1 MQTTEALSH
10 LLTHWQLEPIRSI
23 TAQAPGEY
31 SASNA
36 KFIET
41 RSGKCYVLK
50 HRTVRHDL
58 QHEAALLAAL
68 EAHGVPVAVPRLTRG
83 GESYVQVGEAYFELL
98 PHLPGMV
105 ITDHYAPGAAERARR
120 FGAAIAQLHT
130 ALQACQQLIA
140 TREMDLLCDV
150 TTAGQITRQVW
161 PDDQPP
167 VEPILSELNRGLV
180 AHYPELPQQ
189 LIHRDA
195 HPGNMLFLDDRL
207 SGWLDFEIM
216 LRGPRLFDLCYCATS
231 LLISGLD
238 DPTRRQSWLA
248 LLIALVAGYETTTC
262 LSTAERAALW
272 HMLLSIEVIFIAFF
286 KNIEHAAGLAQN
298 IRALIWIYENQ
309 AAIQRVSADLC
320 GLPW

>member
-1 MQTTEALSH
+1 MQTTEVLTH

-23 TAQAPGEY
+23 TALAPGEY
-31 SASNA
+31 FAS
-36 KFIET
+36 KVIFIET
-41 RSGKCYVLK
+41 RSGGRYVLK
-50 HRTVRHDL
+50 RRAVRHDL
-58 QHEAALLAAL
+58 QQEVALLAAL

-83 GESYVQVGEAYFELL
+83 GEPYVQMGEAYFELS
-98 PHLPGMV
+98 PHLPGVV
-105 ITDHYAPGAAERARR
+105 ITDHYAPGAVERARR

-130 ALQACQQLIA
+130 ALQGCQQLITA
-140 TREMDLLCDV
+140 LEMNLLCNV
-150 TTAGQITRQVW
+150 ATASQTTRQVW

-167 VEPILSELNRGLV
+167 VEPILSELNRGL
-180 AHYPELPQQ
+180 ATHYPELPQQ

-195 HPGNMLFLDDRL
+195 HPGNMLFLGDRL

-238 DPTRRQSWLA
+238 DPAKRQIWLA
-248 LLIALVAGYETTTC
+248 LLTALVAGYETITC
-262 LSTAERAALW
+262 LSTAERTALW

-298 IRALIWIYENQ
+298 IRALAWIYENR
-309 AAIQRVSADLC
+309 AAIERVSA
-320 GLPW
+320 